1 MTRIIDRFG
10 RGETVF
16 SFEFFPPKTDEGAE
30 NLMTTVRDLE
40 AAVSPD
46 YVSVTYGAGGSTRE
60 RTHQVVT
67 RIQQDLGVPAMA
79 HLTCVAAT
87 VEEIDGVVDRLVV
100 AGVQNILALRGDAPQ
115 GQEEFQVAQ
124 GGFAHASQLV
134 AHLARRGDLCIGA
147 AAYPEAHPESPSAE
161 EDLRWTLHKV
171 EQGASFLVTQLFF
184 DNRHYFEFVER
195 LRAAGCE
202 APVVPGIMPIT
213 NVAQIQRFT
222 SMCGASIPA
231 ALAARMEAYQDDPA
245 SVMAVGIEHAI
256 EQCRSLL
263 AGGAPG
269 LHFYTLNKS
278 LATRSILAALK
289 GLE

>member
-10 RGETVF
+10 RQETVF

-30 NLMTTVRDLE
+30 NLMATVRDLKE
-40 AAVSPD
+40 GVAPD

-67 RIQQDLGVPAMA
+67 RIQHEVGIPSMA
-79 HLTCVAAT
+79 HLTCVAASAS
-87 VEEIDGVVDRLVV
+87 EIDAVVDRLVG
-100 AGVQNILALRGDAPQ
+100 AGIENILALRGDAPQ
-115 GQEEFQVAQ
+115 GMESFEVAD
-124 GGFAHASQLV
+124 GGFAHASQLIE
-134 AHLARRGDLCIGA
+134 HLAARGDLCLGA
-147 AAYPEAHPESPSAE
+147 AAYPEGHPESPSAE
-161 EDLRWTLHKV
+161 DDLRWTLHKAEV
-171 EQGASFLVTQLFF
+171 GASFFVTQLFF
-184 DNRHYFEFVER
+184 DNDHYFRFVDR

-213 NVAQIQRFT
+213 NVAQIERFT
-222 SMCGASIPA
+222 KMCGASIPQ
-231 ALAARMEAYQDDPA
+231 ALRERLHAYEEDPA
-245 SVMAVGIEHAI
+245 AVMAVGLEHAI
-256 EQCRSLL
+256 GQCRSLL

-269 LHFYTLNKS
+269 LHFYTLNRS